1 MLWSSL
7 VAVGL
12 LVTSPA
18 PRAPL
23 RASSPSPHRV
33 APASIAMSTRGVVIT
48 GGAGGVGY
56 AYADTLMRMGH
67 WVVICDVKDPAPA
80 VRALEEKHA
89 GGIGRVHGTV
99 CDVSDAESV
108 EALGAFAK
116 EKLGTIHYWIN
127 NAGING
133 GRRPFTT
140 LPTSTVEAVVRV
152 NLIGVLLC
160 TKVALD
166 IMQEQKGVTSHIF
179 NTVGSGVKGGGTPGY
194 AAYGA
199 TKRGLP
205 QMTDSLVAE
214 LTKGVPGFDV
224 EPPAGNVNV
233 HTLSPGMVFTDL
245 LLNDSTPELRK
256 FPFGVLAAQ
265 PDEVAEDLVP
275 KILATRGNGQKVE
288 FLTGDRVLQA
298 FFRRF
303 ALGEKSKFID
313 DDGNV
318 IKMPGAQYQDNG
330 VAKQY

>member
-133 GRRPFTT
+133 GGRSD
-140 LPTSTVEAVVRV
+140 LPTST
-152 NLIGVLLC
+152 
-160 TKVALD
+160 
-166 IMQEQKGVTSHIF
+166 S
-179 NTVGSGVKGGGTPGY
+179 GGGRPRQPGRRHPAKGRPRHHAGAEGVRRTSSPRSAQSSRAAAPSY

-199 TKRGLP
+199 T
-205 QMTDSLVAE
+205 SV
-214 LTKGVPGFDV
+214 V
-224 EPPAGNVNV
+224 
-233 HTLSPGMVFTDL
+233 
-245 LLNDSTPELRK
+245 
-256 FPFGVLAAQ
+256 
-265 PDEVAEDLVP
+265 
-275 KILATRGNGQKVE
+275 
-288 FLTGDRVLQA
+288 
-298 FFRRF
+298 RR
-303 ALGEKSKFID
+303 
-313 DDGNV
+313 
-318 IKMPGAQYQDNG
+318 
-330 VAKQY
+330 